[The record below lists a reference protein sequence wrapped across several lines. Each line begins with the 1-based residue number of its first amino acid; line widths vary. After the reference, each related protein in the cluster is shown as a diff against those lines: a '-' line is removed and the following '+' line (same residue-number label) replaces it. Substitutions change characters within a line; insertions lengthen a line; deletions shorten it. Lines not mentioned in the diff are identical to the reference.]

1 MHQLGNRAAER
12 NADARSNGVLPQ
24 NDDQVVA
31 AAGKPVI
38 ERALVLRGLFIG
50 LPLSLLLWAAVYWLL
65 RSLF

>member
-31 AAGKPVI
+31 AAGKPVV
-38 ERALVLRGLFIG
+38 ERALVLRGLFFG